1 MLIRKV
7 TTEDGPTT
15 DSDEVVPV
23 TVEPRPGRSDEEVA
37 KRLRDVGAGDVTIM
51 APGFIS
57 AAVRRK
63 SLDDIELVAYI
74 HRKARKQPRTKSY

>member
-1 MLIRKV
+1 MIRKL
-7 TTEDGPTT
+7 TTEDGLAT

-37 KRLRDVGAGDVTIM
+37 KRLRDVGAGDITIM

-63 SLDDIELVAYI
+63 SLDALELVAYI
-74 HRKARKQPRTKSY
+74 HLKARKQPRTESY